1 MADVGHLHHDM
12 ASGRGKVPAS
22 FFQMDIENQNF
33 RSNYIQTRMLMQKFV
48 VKHTWKCLHFFETGI
63 DQM

>member
-1 MADVGHLHHDM
+1 MADEELLHQSM
-12 ASGRGKVPAS
+12 ASGRGNALAS
-22 FFQMDIENQNF
+22 LFQMDIENGNF

-63 DQM
+63 DQI